1 MNTPSTTTPR
11 STTSSSPLRQQ
22 FVRDLTIRGKAHRTL
37 EAYVYYVAD
46 LARFY
51 HRSPDRLSYDQV
63 ADWLFHLKDQRHLS
77 ASTINI
83 AVNAV
88 RFFYQVTLGRDTAE
102 LFAKV
107 PRMKRQTKRA
117 QAYAVEEVE
126 AILNAPRRPRDLA
139 FLRLVY
145 GCGLRLSE
153 AAQLRP
159 GDLDRARLQVRVQG
173 KGAKERVLPMSAGLL
188 EVLEGYWRAERSGQP
203 GHKAPWLF
211 LGEDQQSPMHK
222 ATGQNIY
229 YRAVERCGVR
239 AKGGIH
245 VLRHSFAT
253 HLIESG
259 VEITL
264 VQRLLGH
271 SSLLT
276 TARYLHVT
284 RPRLDRVRSALDL
297 IDHAALQPTLAANR
311 LPS

>member
-1 MNTPSTTTPR
+1 MTITTTTPPLTTA
-11 STTSSSPLRQQ
+11 STPLRQK
-22 FVRDLTIRGKAHRTL
+22 FVRDLTLRGKAQRTVQ
-37 EAYVYYVAD
+37 AYTYYVAD
-46 LARFY
+46 LAGFY

-63 ADWLFHLKDQRHLS
+63 ADWLFDLKDQRLLS

-88 RFFYQVTLGRDTAE
+88 RFLYQVTLQRDPAE

-107 PRMKRQTKRA
+107 PRMKRNTKRA
-117 QAYAVEEVE
+117 QAYSVAEVE
-126 AILNAPRRPRDLA
+126 AILNAPRRLRDLA

-153 AAQLRP
+153 AAQLRAR
-159 GDLDRARLQVRVQG
+159 GDIDRARMQVRVQG
-173 KGAKERVLPMSAGLL
+173 KGAKERVLPMSAHLL
-188 EVLEGYWRAERSGQP
+188 EGLEGYWRAERSGKP
-203 GHKAPWLF
+203 GQATPWLF
-211 LGEDQQSPMHK
+211 LGEDQQNPMHK

-229 YRAVERCGVR
+229 YRAVQRSGVR

-245 VLRHSFAT
+245 VLRHSFAS

-271 SSLLT
+271 TSLLT

-284 RPRLDRVRSALDL
+284 RPRLDRVCSALDL
-297 IDHAALQPTLAANR
+297 IDHAALPTHSR
-311 LPS
+311 S

>member
-1 MNTPSTTTPR
+1 MNINSTTTPL
-11 STTSSSPLRQQ
+11 STTSSTPLRQK
-22 FVRDLTIRGKAHRTL
+22 FVRDLTIRGKAQRTVQ
-37 EAYVYYVAD
+37 AYTYYVAD

-51 HRSPDRLSYDQV
+51 HLSPERLSYDQV
-63 ADWLFHLKDQRHLS
+63 ADWLFDLKDKRQLS

-88 RFFYQVTLGRDTAE
+88 RFLYQVTLERDTAE

-107 PRMKRQTKRA
+107 PRMKRHTKRA
-117 QAYAVEEVE
+117 QAYSVAEVE

-153 AAQLRP
+153 AAQVRAR
-159 GDLDRARLQVRVQG
+159 GDIDRARMQVRVQG
-173 KGAKERVLPMSAGLL
+173 KGAKERVLPMSGHLL
-188 EVLEGYWRAERSGQP
+188 EVFEQYWRAERSGKP
-203 GHKAPWLF
+203 GHAQPWLF
-211 LGEDQQSPMHK
+211 LGEDLQSPMHK

-229 YRAVERCGVR
+229 YRAVERSGVR

-245 VLRHSFAT
+245 VLRHSFAS

-284 RPRLDRVRSALDL
+284 RPRLDRVCSALDL
-297 IDHAALQPTLAANR
+297 IDHTALQSNGRT
-311 LPS
+311 